1 MIGIITHNEIIGS
14 HYWKDAPEKY
24 KYLRNL
30 HRHVFT
36 IRCKFE
42 VSHEDREIEINDMQD
57 IIAEGI
63 EDEFGQGVDVGAGIN
78 FGGMSCEQ
86 IASWCINR
94 FGCVECEVLE
104 DGFGGAYARK

>member
-1 MIGIITHNEIIGS
+1 MIGIITYNEIIGS
-14 HYWKDAPEKY
+14 HCYKDAPEKY

-42 VSHEDREIEINDMQD
+42 VSHENREIEINDMQE
-57 IIAEGI
+57 IIQDTINRA
-63 EDEFGQGVDVGAGIN
+63 FGMCSDKGAGIN
-78 FGGMSCEQ
+78 FRGMSCEH
-86 IASWCINR
+86 IAKWCLNQFDCI
-94 FGCVECEVLE
+94 ECEVLE